1 MAAIPGVAM
10 ARHSP
15 MRAGNGNATA
25 KISTAHTRHS
35 QAAARAAARTEGTRS
50 IRLQQGAAQGR
61 VPGIGRDIARD
72 QIAEQV
78 GVGQFEKLDEGGA
91 FVAGGR
97 GVPSPYVLQQQQVQL
112 FHAAPAAPFE
122 PADFSVVAQSSSS

>member
-1 MAAIPGVAM
+1 MAAISGVAV
-10 ARHSP
+10 ARLRP
-15 MRAGNGNATA
+15 MRARNGNATA
-25 KISTAHTRHS
+25 KSSTPDTKHS

-91 FVAGGR
+91 FVAGGG
-97 GVPSPYVLQQQQVQL
+97 GVASPYISQQQQVQL

-122 PADFSVVAQSSSS
+122 AADF